1 MYFRSRRWL
10 AFAAVISCTV
20 PLPAQ
25 TGSRMPR
32 PLITQP
38 VDLSRAYRL
47 AGNTRA
53 EAIAVND
60 RGAVAGNLPLE
71 HMLLLLR
78 RAPEREQ
85 ALQRYIEELHDPHSA
100 NYHRWLTPSQLGDRY
115 GAAPQDIDAV
125 SEWLR
130 SQGFTVNFVYPTRM
144 TIDFSGMAE
153 QVERALHTPLHHL
166 DVQGE
171 RHTANMNDPAVPAAL
186 APAVAGIASLH
197 DFRPRAMKRPRSP
210 RPQYTFPGP
219 GVDVQAITPGDLAAI
234 YNFTPLFAAG
244 ITGKGQTIAVVEDA
258 DLYTTDDWY
267 TFRDT
272 FGLSRYSMGSLALA
286 HPAAAAGKACTP
298 GGISFGDD
306 SEAILDAEWASA
318 AAPDATI
325 QVASCA
331 STRTT
336 FGGLIALENL
346 INADTPPSI
355 ISISYG
361 ECEALAGAALNE
373 AFRAAYQQA
382 VARGISIFAAA
393 GDQGAAACDAG
404 DQGATH
410 GISVNAFASTP
421 YNVAAGGTDFGDT
434 YSNTNAMYW
443 AKANDANYASA
454 LSYIPEIA
462 WNDSCAGGLLASAFG
477 FTVGYG
483 DDGLCNSTL
492 GRQSELLTVQ
502 AGGGGPSGCATGAPA
517 TPGVVGGT
525 CQGYDKP
532 SWQTGVRGIPND
544 GVRGVPDVS
553 LFAGTGVWGHYYV
566 TCYSDVHFGGVV
578 CSGDPSGWSGA
589 GGTSFGAPILAGIQA
604 LVNQKTGSAQGNPNY
619 AYYRLAAVP
628 GALCDSAAG
637 DQPASGCIFHNVTQG
652 DIAVNCGGGQNCYGA
667 TGPTG
672 RRGPVPNGALS
683 RSADQYV
690 PAFGAAGGWNFAT
703 GLGSVNVANLVN
715 RWPRD

>member
-1 MYFRSRRWL
+1 LSL
-10 AFAAVISCTV
+10 AAAISCSV
-20 PLPAQ
+20 PMLAQ
-25 TGSRMPR
+25 TGNRAPR
-32 PLITQP
+32 PLITQTI
-38 VDLSRAYRL
+38 DLAKTHRL

-53 EAIAVND
+53 EAIAAND
-60 RGAVAGNLPLE
+60 AGSAADDLALD
-71 HMLLLLR
+71 HILLLLK
-78 RAPEREQ
+78 RAPEQEQ
-85 ALQRYIEELHDPHSA
+85 ALQRYIDELHDPRSA
-100 NYHRWLTPSQLGDRY
+100 NYHRWLTPSQLAEQY
-115 GAAPQDIDAV
+115 GAAQQDVDAV
-125 SEWLR
+125 SAWLR
-130 SQGFTVNFVYPTRM
+130 SQGFTVNFVYPNRM
-144 TIDFSGMAE
+144 TIDFSGTAG
-153 QVERALHTPLHHL
+153 QVARALHAPIHHL
-166 DVQGE
+166 MVRGE
-171 RHTANMNDPAVPAAL
+171 RHIANMKDPEIPAAL

-197 DFRPRAMKRPRSP
+197 DFRPRAMKHPRSP
-210 RPQYTFPGP
+210 RPQYTYPGP

-244 ITGKGQTIAVVEDA
+244 ITGKGQTIAVLEDA

-267 TFRDT
+267 TFRTT
-272 FGLSRYSMGSLALA
+272 FGLSRYNAGSLAIV
-286 HPAAAAGKACTP
+286 HPAAPAGKACTP

-318 AAPDATI
+318 AAPDAAI

-346 INADTPPSI
+346 INADAPPSI

-373 AFRAAYQQA
+373 VFRAAYQEA

-393 GDQGAAACDAG
+393 GDQGASACDAG
-404 DQGATH
+404 GQGATH

-434 YSNTNAMYW
+434 YSGANQTYW
-443 AKANDANYASA
+443 ARTNDASYASA

-462 WNDSCAGGLLASAFG
+462 WNDSCAGGLLASTFG
-477 FTVGYG
+477 FTAGYG

-492 GRQSELLTVQ
+492 ARQYGLLAVV
-502 AGGGGPSGCATGAPA
+502 AGGGGPSGCATGAPS

-525 CQGYDKP
+525 CEGYAKP
-532 SWQTGVRGIPND
+532 SWQAGARGIPDD
-544 GVRGVPDVS
+544 GVRDIPDVS
-553 LFAGTGVWGHYYV
+553 LFAGAGLWGHYYV
-566 TCYSDVHFGGVV
+566 ICYSDIHYGGVV

-604 LVNQKTGSAQGNPNY
+604 LVNQRTGSAQGNPNY
-619 AYYRLAAVP
+619 AYYRLAAVA
-628 GALCDSAAG
+628 GAVCDSAAG
-637 DQPASGCIFHNVTQG
+637 DQPASACIFHNVTQG
-652 DIAVNCGGGQNCYGA
+652 DIAVNCGGAQNCYGSTA
-667 TGPTG
+667 ASG
-672 RRGPVPNGALS
+672 RRGALPNGALS
-683 RSADQYV
+683 RTADQYV
-690 PAFGAAGGWNFAT
+690 AAFGATAGWNFAT